1 DFFADLGGHSLLA
14 TRVVALLGERFPA
27 ELPVR
32 TVFEAS
38 TVELLAAEVRRAVA
52 EYVAAL
58 SDVEVQRA
66 LG

>member
-1 DFFADLGGHSLLA
+1 DLGGHSLLA
-14 TRVVALLGERFPA
+14 TRVVALLGERFPV

-38 TVELLAAEVRRAVA
+38 TVELLAAEVHRAVA
-52 EYVAAL
+52 GYVAAL
-58 SDVEVQRA
+58 SEVDVQRA